1 MVVQNKFK
9 NLMDSNIDLIGQ
21 KKLTPTFLIIIF
33 NIHTYRRTEAKSS
46 LILNFYIN

>member
-21 KKLTPTFLIIIF
+21 KKSDTNLF
-33 NIHTYRRTEAKSS
+33 NNH
-46 LILNFYIN
+46 F